1 MILRFDISSLPAQGN
16 APSCIPGTRT
26 GRQMAG
32 SAFWRTPQGQPE
44 LGLGF
49 GRWSIPDIFPAP
61 PFDDGKLSDNS
72 FGQPFSGDGRSTC
85 VLLGLLTPN
94 IPHHWISCRTVTTL
108 IRMNKLKQTFLLQG
122 LRVAEV
128 AGLAHTVCSLHQSCE
143 AALGADVYL
152 RNVMA
157 DLKDLSDR
165 ILDALRNNRLISSL
179 ETYDAHRTRCIS
191 ALVNLKKGYDKLS
204 DESTQSHWT
213 ELKPV
218 FENYLSA
225 IQAGNYQ
232 SKTALIQALLLRLSD
247 KDLASHLEGLVTM
260 QTAVDKLHDAEKAFE
275 NMQVEYQHQLLK
287 DKTESAT
294 DLKEAII
301 ELINQKLVVHLEAKC
316 NEDAATYDAFAKLVD
331 SQIRNENA
339 KLRRRKGKK
348 ETSPEIPTTE

>member
-1 MILRFDISSLPAQGN
+1 
-16 APSCIPGTRT
+16 
-26 GRQMAG
+26 MAG
-32 SAFWRTPQGQPE
+32 SAFWRSPQGQPE
-44 LGLGF
+44 LGLDF
-49 GRWSIPDIFPAP
+49 GRQNFPDFFSAS
-61 PFDDGKLSDNS
+61 PFGDGKLPTKHLRC
-72 FGQPFSGDGRSTC
+72 PFSDDGRSPC
-85 VLLGLLTPN
+85 FLLGPLIPS
-94 IPHHWISCRTVTTL
+94 IPHYLISCVTVTNSC
-108 IRMNKLKQTFLLQG
+108 IMINSKINRLLQG

-128 AGLAHTVCSLHQSCE
+128 AGLAHTLCSLHQSCE
-143 AALGADVYL
+143 AALSADVYL

-157 DLKDLSDR
+157 DLQDLSDR

-179 ETYDAHRTRCIS
+179 ETYDAHRMRCVS

-213 ELKPV
+213 ELRPV

-232 SKTALIQALLLRLSD
+232 SKTALINALLLRLSD
-247 KDLASHLEGLVTM
+247 SDLASHLEGLVTM
-260 QTAVDKLHDAEKAFE
+260 QTAVDRLREAETAFE
-275 NMQVEYQHQLLK
+275 NMQVEYQHQLLE

-331 SQIRNENA
+331 SQIRNDNA

-348 ETSPEIPTTE
+348 ETSPEIPATE